1 MTCSR
6 LLVSGG
12 RSKKETNKDVS
23 ERRGRTYL
31 RNELKLNYFA
41 FRCFCGETQK
51 ERTHTLEGLML
62 EGRGGGVISRL
73 DLDPAA
79 FLPRAHFPKQ
89 RLEIEPNIYIRNNI
103 FVSK

>member
-1 MTCSR
+1 MFLRRNAKGTHSYIR
-6 LLVSGG
+6 GAYVGG
-12 RSKKETNKDVS
+12 E
-23 ERRGRTYL
+23 
-31 RNELKLNYFA
+31 
-41 FRCFCGETQK
+41 
-51 ERTHTLEGLML
+51 
-62 EGRGGGVISRL
+62 GGGVISRL